1 MKHRGTEVFLPP
13 RHREHRGSR
22 SGVAAFDDGDFG
34 GGEVLEFVDEVVDF
48 LGMPYCVMSKVSAD
62 TRQVIA
68 IAPV

>member
-1 MKHRGTEVFLPP
+1 MLGYAVL
-13 RHREHRGSR
+13 
-22 SGVAAFDDGDFG
+22 DDGDFG

-48 LGMPYCVMSKVSAD
+48 LGMSYCVMSKVSAD